1 MERVTS
7 LALIATLLLA
17 IIATPFPQAV
27 GDPIPIPP
35 SRDVKFRG
43 PVIEIFYPDY
53 AVRLGEVL
61 EDPTGSLRVG
71 IHVWVNV
78 WHDYLII
85 GSIEVGDIVEVY
97 GELSYEDTY
106 DEPRITIYVK
116 GALHYIK
123 EVSAQHLPD
132 LAFAS
137 LSVSP
142 PNPRNGDPVYFS
154 AVILNHG
161 DGDAYGFRV
170 DVYLDGQLYDS
181 GMVSLGAHAS
191 ETLWSDK
198 PWTATEGTHTVKWVA
213 DTTNIVAESNEGN
226 NEIDKAF
233 TVESKPPPSEFDFTI
248 SVEPLSQTVK
258 PGETLHYTVTV
269 STLSGSSQTV
279 SLSLSG
285 QHETV
290 SYAFNPSSG
299 NPPFTSTLTVTTS
312 ASTPAGTYTLTITGR
327 DGRKSRS
334 ASVRLSVEEVF
345 SPEQLLKLAEERRD
359 TYDMLYKVL
368 DPKEVSIQIQEEYAR
383 VYRDMWEDLYDV
395 AKSGD
400 SPEAIVGIFE
410 LVLNAISKLDRMG
423 KLLYLQNILIRPEFT
438 QLETYIGQMRDLTD
452 REIIAIRNRDFNSLK
467 NIYDQ
472 EQRTLIDIK
481 NHLSIRVKPSLDNL
495 IRSWV
500 EYQAPITKSEN
511 IGKLDVGETNS

>member
-1 MERVTS
+1 
-7 LALIATLLLA
+7 
-17 IIATPFPQAV
+17 
-27 GDPIPIPP
+27 
-35 SRDVKFRG
+35 
-43 PVIEIFYPDY
+43 
-53 AVRLGEVL
+53 
-61 EDPTGSLRVG
+61 
-71 IHVWVNV
+71 
-78 WHDYLII
+78 
-85 GSIEVGDIVEVY
+85 
-97 GELSYEDTY
+97 
-106 DEPRITIYVK
+106 
-116 GALHYIK
+116 
-123 EVSAQHLPD
+123 
-132 LAFAS
+132 
-137 LSVSP
+137 
-142 PNPRNGDPVYFS
+142 
-154 AVILNHG
+154 
-161 DGDAYGFRV
+161 
-170 DVYLDGQLYDS
+170 
-181 GMVSLGAHAS
+181 
-191 ETLWSDK
+191 
-198 PWTATEGTHTVKWVA
+198 
-213 DTTNIVAESNEGN
+213 
-226 NEIDKAF
+226 
-233 TVESKPPPSEFDFTI
+233 
-248 SVEPLSQTVK
+248 
-258 PGETLHYTVTV
+258 
-269 STLSGSSQTV
+269 
-279 SLSLSG
+279 
-285 QHETV
+285 
-290 SYAFNPSSG
+290 
-299 NPPFTSTLTVTTS
+299 
-312 ASTPAGTYTLTITGR
+312 PAGTYTLTITGR

-511 IGKLDVGETNS
+511 IGKLDVGETNSKEIIIQVDADASYFNVYVIEGLPQYGPFDFLFPRVGEYRVEIYDWMNRLIAQEVPSHIYRSPPNAMQLQIGIASPSNVGAVQIRYDTLKSLMENRKLYVRIKIVCLEKPKGLFGWPSATPSITLLIDMRAPSEPIEHPTTYETYAYEYLNGIILTLDNAVNAEQIYINNMKQRLS